1 MDISGIHV
9 DLSATRHT
17 AAMRLLRL
25 ALPLA
30 ATIALAGCE
39 YYVLVGGVGTD
50 NLVRDATG
58 RSLSDRALD
67 DMTGLDCKTI
77 NLTFGKPICTEPQKA
92 VTAPPPYCYRSLA
105 SAECYTQR
113 DPLPR
118 PTTSL
123 FPAPTGQT
131 R

>member
-1 MDISGIHV
+1 
-9 DLSATRHT
+9 
-17 AAMRLLRL
+17 MRLFRL
-25 ALPLA
+25 ALPLTVA
-30 ATIALAGCE
+30 IALTGCE
-39 YYVLVGGVGTD
+39 YFVLVGGVSTD
-50 NLVRDATG
+50 NLARDATG

-77 NLTFGKPICTEPQKA
+77 NLTFGKLVCTEPHKA
-92 VTAPPPYCYRSLA
+92 VAVPPPYCYRSLA

-123 FPAPTGQT
+123 FPAPTGQI